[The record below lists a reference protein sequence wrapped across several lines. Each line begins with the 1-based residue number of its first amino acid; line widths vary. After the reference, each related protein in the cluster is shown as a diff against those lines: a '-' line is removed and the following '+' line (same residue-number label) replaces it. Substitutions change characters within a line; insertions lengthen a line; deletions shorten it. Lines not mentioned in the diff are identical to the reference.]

1 MELFEKY
8 YNCYYQV
15 IRHILMEAES
25 SPVTEKRMRELSELY
40 GYQESALAIVPK
52 LLDGTWPFL
61 SSSGCTVL
69 THPDVLKPGALP
81 LTKVQKSWLS
91 ALLKDPRIRLFLTEE
106 QYGEAAFWLSGT
118 DPLFSW
124 KDFHFFDT
132 YEDRDPYEDTEYKTR
147 FHIILNALQNRQ
159 ALFIAYEN
167 RKGESSVREAAPYQ
181 LQYSS
186 RDGKF
191 RLCCLERSGKQFS
204 KNTILN
210 LGRIL
215 ACHPSHEKVPETAA
229 LRSFLP
235 VRRCEEPV
243 VLEIGGERNSLE
255 RCMLHF
261 ANYEKRTRYN
271 EETKTWICSLYY
283 DMADETELLIE
294 ILSFGPVI
302 RVLGPDSFLEQI
314 RARVTR
320 QHELFYKPI

>member
-15 IRHILMEAES
+15 VRHILMEAET
-25 SPVTEKRMRELSELY
+25 SPVTENRMRELSERY

-52 LLDGTWPFL
+52 LSDGTWPFL
-61 SSSGCTVL
+61 ASSGCTVL
-69 THPDVLKPGALP
+69 THPDALKPGALP
-81 LTKVQKSWLS
+81 LTKLQKSWLS
-91 ALLKDPRIRLFLTEE
+91 ALLEDPRIRLFLTEE
-106 QYGEAAFWLSGT
+106 QYKEAALWLSGT
-118 DPLFSW
+118 KPLFSRD
-124 KDFHFFDT
+124 DFHFFDA
-132 YEDRDPYEDTEYKTR
+132 YEDKDPYEDAEYQKR
-147 FHIILNALQNRQ
+147 FHTILDALQSRK
-159 ALFIAYEN
+159 ALIIAYEN

-204 KNTILN
+204 KNAILN

-229 LRSFLP
+229 LRSFQP
-235 VRRCEEPV
+235 VHRCKEPV

-261 ANYEKRTRYN
+261 ANYEKRTRYQ
-271 EETKTWICSLYY
+271 EETKTWICSLFY

-302 RVLGPDSFLEQI
+302 RVLGPDAFLEQI
-314 RARVTR
+314 RARVIR